1 MHIYIYIYIYTFAS
15 PVKCVF
21 EPSKENKSK
30 SNNARRKT
38 RTVLESASNSAQNFV
53 SRFSIFVFFF
63 LMIEDF
69 QIKLQLLI
77 FSPEKNLKKQNRKW
91 GYKVLLGIR
100 CRFQNCPCFSFS
112 IDGF

>member
-1 MHIYIYIYIYTFAS
+1 MYTFAS

-30 SNNARRKT
+30 TINARRKT
-38 RTVLESASNSAQNFV
+38 RTVLEFRTKLRTPISDF
-53 SRFSIFVFFF
+53 RLF

-77 FSPEKNLKKQNRKW
+77 FSPDINLKIKSKI
-91 GYKVLLGIR
+91 GI
-100 CRFQNCPCFSFS
+100 
-112 IDGF
+112 